1 MKMKNSKLI
10 LTKKEKKKKNKI
22 KKDAGQFL
30 LFKRD
35 DKLINNRDKCL

>member
-1 MKMKNSKLI
+1 M
-10 LTKKEKKKKNKI
+10 KI
-22 KKDAGQFL
+22 KKKLKKAAGQFL